1 MTGRLVRLGRPSR
14 PTPTERALQRP
25 RRPHRPRDAVPAAAE
40 RFHEWI
46 ETSRKNPNH
55 LNVAIERLEETGAI
69 GLCDLMQIE
78 APTRTAEL
86 GIWIARPWWRGGYG
100 TDAVRTL
107 CRFGFDHMNLHRIT
121 LFVNATNTQAIRA
134 YEKAGFGHEGRL
146 RRRLSPAR
154 ARTSS

>member
-1 MTGRLVRLGRPSR
+1 MCPGARACRRPA
-14 PTPTERALQRP
+14 ERAVQRP
-25 RRPHRPRDAVPAAAE
+25 RRPHRARYAVPQPAE

-55 LNVAIERLEETGAI
+55 LNVAIERLEEAGAI

-86 GIWIARPWWRGGYG
+86 GIWIARTLGKGGYG
-100 TDAVRTL
+100 TDTVRTF

-121 LFVNATNTQAIRA
+121 LVNATNTQAIRA
-134 YEKAGFGHEGRL
+134 YEKAGFGARGPPPGGG
-146 RRRLSPAR
+146 LSPTAR